1 MRNIISLIRNIL
13 NLQIILVIQDKLSM
27 RQAGPKS
34 DSLYG
39 VNYYFTPG
47 NLFFTRSRLS
57 SYINHTVSGY
67 RLMLVLS
74 VFFAISISAS
84 FALDAV
90 GDYRSAGTGDWK
102 TIATWQ
108 RFDGTSWVIPTVGQG
123 WPGEFAGTGAVN
135 ILAGHTVTISIPGIS
150 TLPMGTL
157 TISGTLY
164 LAGDNTPGGI
174 KFSLATQNI
183 IVVPDLI
190 PKANIYFLDKSNLL
204 VPDNATIFVRA
215 GGLTGANCS
224 NQQAIFFGLV
234 QFYSCAGGG
243 SACGKFADLMNFGGN
258 PIITLTSAA
267 STNNQTKCNVTSI
280 VPITYVVGHGA
291 SGAIV
296 TGLPSGVAGTYTPG
310 DFTFTLSG
318 TPTVSGTFNYT
329 VTTTGPGTC
338 VNAVASGTITVSSIP
353 TAPAAGAITQPT
365 CALATGSVAIS
376 GLPAGNWTINPGA
389 IAGTGATTTLTGLA
403 ASGTYNFTV
412 TSAAGCTSVA
422 SANVVINSQP
432 VTPSAPQTG
441 AITQTTCTVSTG
453 SVEFNGLPATGN
465 WTLTKMPGGATTIGT
480 GTNTTIFGLIA
491 GTYSYTVTN
500 ATGCTSAA
508 STDVVINSQPVPP
521 ASPSQTIDCAAGSG
535 NAVITMT
542 SPLGAD
548 MEYSLDGGSYQP
560 GITFNGV
567 ANGNHTITVKNSIG
581 CTTTGSSFSVSCGC
595 VNGPT
600 VTLSSTNGSI
610 CGTLA
615 PITVSGNTF
624 TNAASVTIIE
634 DGAGSVIPGA
644 TGASTFDFTYT
655 PAPGDAGKTVT
666 ITVTTD
672 TPVAPCV
679 TALATYTLIVN
690 AIPASPVGVVTQP
703 TCAIATGDVAL
714 SGLPAT
720 GIWTLTEMSG
730 GTTTAGT
737 GPNTTLFGL
746 SSGIYKYSVTNSE
759 GCTSGTSDDIDINVQ
774 PVTPAAPTV
783 GVTDN
788 CDGTFTLT
796 ASDYM
801 GSLLWSTTETTATI
815 SVAVGTY
822 TVTQTDQCTSL
833 AGSGTAAMETIPPT
847 FTAPA
852 DIIIYTDAACIYD
865 AGVLNTGDVNDED
878 DNCHGIL
885 NATYTDQIAID
896 CENSK
901 IITRTWSLV
910 DINGNAAPN
919 QVQFIYVVDN
929 IPPTFTRPSDIAI
942 PTDAF
947 GVYDASVAATGD
959 VTNED

>member
-353 TAPAAGAITQPT
+353 AATTTGIITQPT
-365 CALATGSVAIS
+365 CSNATGSVVLT
-376 GLPAGNWTINPGA
+376 GLPVGNWTINPGA
-389 IAGTGATTTLTGLA
+389 IAGTGATTTISALV

-412 TSAAGCTSVA
+412 TNDAGCTSVA

-432 VTPSAPQTG
+432 PTPSAPMAG
-441 AITQTTCTVSTG
+441 AITRPTCTVSTG
-453 SVEFNGLPATGN
+453 SVVLSGLPATGN
-465 WTLTKMPGGATTIGT
+465 WTLTTTPGGITTIGT
-480 GTNTTIFGLIA
+480 GTTTTIFGLIA

-500 ATGCTSAA
+500 ATGCISAA
-508 STDVVINSQPVPP
+508 SADVVINSPPVLP
-521 ASPSQTIDCAAGSG
+521 ASPLQTIDCTSGSG
-535 NAVITMT
+535 NAIITLT
-542 SPLGAD
+542 SPIGAG
-548 MEYSLDGGSYQP
+548 MEYSFDGGSFQA
-560 GITFNGV
+560 GITFSGV
-567 ANGNHTITVKNSIG
+567 ANGNHTITVKNADG
-581 CTTTGSSFSVSCGC
+581 CTTTGSIFSVSCGC
-595 VNGPT
+595 VGGPT
-600 VTLSSTNGSI
+600 VALSSTSGSI
-610 CGTLA
+610 CGTSA
-615 PITVSGNTF
+615 PVTVSGNTF
-624 TNAASVTIIE
+624 GGSATSVTIASN
-634 DGAGSVIPGA
+634 GAGSVIPGT

-655 PAPGDAGKTVT
+655 PVPGDAGKTVT
-666 ITVTTD
+666 ITVTTNI
-672 TPVAPCV
+672 PVAPCIAAV
-679 TALATYTLIVN
+679 ATYTLTVN
-690 AIPASPVGVVTQP
+690 AIPAAPAGVVTQP
-703 TCAIATGDVAL
+703 TCSVATGDVAL

-720 GIWTLTEMSG
+720 GIWTLTKIPG
-730 GTTTAGT
+730 GTTIAGT
-737 GPNTTLFGL
+737 GSNTTIYGL
-746 SSGIYKYSVTNSE
+746 TTGTYNYTVTNSF
-759 GCTSGTSDDIDINVQ
+759 GCTSGSSADVVINAQ

-783 GVTDN
+783 AVTDN

-796 ASDYM
+796 ASAYT
-801 GSLLWSTTETTATI
+801 GTLLWSTTETSASI

-822 TVTQTDQCTSL
+822 TVTQLDQCTSL

-852 DIIIYTDAACIYD
+852 DIIIYTDAD
-865 AGVLNTGDVNDED
+865 L
-878 DNCHGIL
+878 
-885 NATYTDQIAID
+885 
-896 CENSK
+896 
-901 IITRTWSLV
+901 SL
-910 DINGNAAPN
+910 IHISEP
-919 QVQFIYVVDN
+919 
-929 IPPTFTRPSDIAI
+929 
-942 PTDAF
+942 
-947 GVYDASVAATGD
+947 
-959 VTNED
+959 